1 MTRIDLSVADTLAQ
15 IARLRAEFPEI
26 DEDADLLQG
35 MIEGSTDLDKTA
47 SAILRIKREADI
59 QVTGIKEILSDLSAR
74 KSRNERKS
82 EACRTLL
89 ARLMTA
95 AGATK
100 LTIPEATISLSPGQE
115 KAGITDLTEL
125 GQGFYR
131 EETVRHPLPYEI
143 LTALQ
148 AGEKI
153 PGAELLP
160 AKPYVTVRGK

>member
-15 IARLRAEFPEI
+15 IAKLVAEYPEI
-26 DEDADLLQG
+26 YDDADLLQS

-47 SAILRIKREADI
+47 SAILRIKLDADI
-59 QVTGIKEILSDLSAR
+59 QIEGIKPILSDLSAR

-95 AGATK
+95 AGTTK
-100 LTIPEATISLSPGQE
+100 LTIPEATINLSPGAE
-115 KAGITDLTEL
+115 KAGITDLTQL
-125 GQGFYR
+125 PQGFTR
-131 EETVRHPLPYEI
+131 NEVVRHPLPYEI

-148 AGEKI
+148 AGENV